1 MNTIQIILIACV
13 LLLAVYALTN
23 FKQRKLFLTFML
35 VLLTAI
41 ILFPDSLQYLAQ
53 KVGVNRGVDLLFY
66 ITFLLFIF
74 IFIGFYKKLKLLEK
88 KMTDI
93 VRKLSVLEGEK
104 LGSGS

>member
-74 IFIGFYKKLKLLEK
+74 IFIGFYKKLNFLEK